1 VAKEPKATKPRRVSA
16 RTARAVSRTSKI
28 ENKQSKI
35 SPRRWAAIRLLAMD
49 VDGVLT
55 DGSLHISSDGSETK
69 IFSVLDGMG
78 LGRCLRSG
86 IDIAWISG
94 RHSGATTVRASE
106 LKIPHLLQGRV
117 DKHVALKELA
127 DRLGIPAS
135 ECVYIGDDD
144 IDAAAIRWAGIGVSV
159 PGAMPAA
166 LAAADYVTTR
176 LPGYGAVREVCEHI
190 FAARGLTFVP

>member
-1 VAKEPKATKPRRVSA
+1 MAKEPKAPKPRRPAARTVSA
-16 RTARAVSRTSKI
+16 IPHKSKI
-28 ENKQSKI
+28 ENRKSKI
-35 SPRRWAAIRLLAMD
+35 GPPRWAAIRLLAMD

-86 IDIAWISG
+86 IDVAWISG

-127 DRLGIPAS
+127 DSLGLPAS
-135 ECVYIGDDD
+135 ACVYIGDDD

-159 PGAMPAA
+159 PGAMPVA
-166 LAAADYVTTR
+166 LAAADYITTR
-176 LPGYGAVREVCEHI
+176 LPGHGAVREVCEHI